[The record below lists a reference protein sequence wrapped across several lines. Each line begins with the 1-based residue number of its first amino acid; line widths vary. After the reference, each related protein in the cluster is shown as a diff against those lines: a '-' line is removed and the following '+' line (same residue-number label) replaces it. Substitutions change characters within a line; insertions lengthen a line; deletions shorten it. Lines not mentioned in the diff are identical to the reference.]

1 MNHFRYYLKQ
11 EIAVFIDGVFL
22 KMLESGNSTYYHRL
36 LALQVIF
43 KISQRAI
50 NMIEF
55 YVNYD
60 CDVEYYN
67 IVERIMEFL
76 GELLLIWPEV

>member
-1 MNHFRYYLKQ
+1 M
-11 EIAVFIDGVFL
+11 FIDGVFL

-36 LALQVIF
+36 LALQVIY
-43 KISQRAI
+43 KMSQRAI

-60 CDVEYYN
+60 CDEQYTT

-76 GELLLIWPEV
+76 SKWLIAEQIK